1 MVSLSKINDNKT
13 HRTMK
18 ISKDVIIESAKGF
31 NIMQGSKKCFS
42 VVDDYGYAYFAT
54 DTLRKAQNWLK
65 RQQ

>member
-1 MVSLSKINDNKT
+1 
-13 HRTMK
+13 MK

-31 NIMQGSKKCFS
+31 NIIQGSKKCFS